1 MGKRADNKS
10 PRQRKEPRQKTHKGL
25 EIPVP
30 ARGRFFDELDRTIKK
45 TPAKS
50 SGRGT
55 TSH

>member
-10 PRQRKEPRQKTHKGL
+10 PRQRKEPRQRTHKGL